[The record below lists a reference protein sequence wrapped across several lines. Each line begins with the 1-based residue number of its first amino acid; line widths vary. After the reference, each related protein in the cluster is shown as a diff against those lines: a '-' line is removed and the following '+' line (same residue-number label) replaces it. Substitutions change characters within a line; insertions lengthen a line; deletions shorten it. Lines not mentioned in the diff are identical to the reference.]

1 MPIGLSFKQNSLYNY
16 GGISPNNLIMY
27 HSTYNPL
34 YYYNTGAYFG
44 TGSTMFDLTVY
55 KNNSSI
61 INQAPYSGA
70 LSLNGIGTST
80 GGYTLSPNLVSYFSS
95 SFNETQEIWFKNSFY
110 NQSGTN
116 GVVISHL
123 GQTGTN
129 VGYHHSNF
137 EISGKTG
144 YVGLFTLSIP
154 GLSYVPVDTYID
166 GNWNCMAWTYSGTL
180 LTVYSNG
187 VKKNTLT
194 VTRYTPTPSYHI
206 SLGTTDFTCMFT
218 GTYFKGQIGSFKV
231 YNRSLTSDEILQNYK
246 YEKNFFT
253 RSVRVNVIGPSEDAT
268 WYADIITKITT
279 AKNLLY
285 PGYTLTI
292 TQNNNSA
299 YSGSDLTV
307 SNYDTVLIF
316 TDGGFTSPLGT
327 NLNNFVTAGGGFV
340 ICTFANASVS
350 IVNFTYTNCP
360 IVFPGNQSAGG
371 NLTLGTYTSS
381 DPLMNGVSSF
391 NIGTSGYGAS
401 GLTLQAGATSVAS
414 YSNGTNL
421 VAKKTIGS
429 ARTVSL
435 NFFPPSSTVRTDFWN
450 ASTDGGKLMA
460 NAIMWSGKAI

>member
-1 MPIGLSFKQNSLYNY
+1 MPLGLCFKQNSLYNY

-55 KNNSSI
+55 KNNSRI

-80 GGYTLSPNLVSYFSS
+80 GGYTLSPNLSPYFASS
-95 SFNETQEIWFKNSFY
+95 NETQELWFKNSFY

-123 GQTGTN
+123 GQTGINT
-129 VGYHHSNF
+129 GYHHSNF

-144 YVGLFTLSIP
+144 YVGLFTLTIP

-187 VKKNTLT
+187 VRKNTLT
-194 VTRYTPTPSYHI
+194 VNRYFPTPSYHV
-206 SLGTTDFTCMFT
+206 SLGATDFTCMFT

-231 YNRSLTSDEILQNYK
+231 YNRSLTSSEILQNYN
-246 YEKNFFT
+246 YEKQFFV
-253 RSVRVNVIGPSEDAT
+253 RSVRVNIIGPGETAS
-268 WYADIITKITT
+268 WYADVITKITT
-279 AKNLLY
+279 AKNSLY

-292 TQNNNSA
+292 TQNNSTS
-299 YSGSDLTV
+299 YTGSDLLT
-307 SNYDTVLIF
+307 SNFDTVFIW
-316 TDGGFTSPLGT
+316 TDAAYNSTLGT
-327 NLNNFVTAGGGFV
+327 NLNNFVTSGGGLV

-350 IVNFTYTNCP
+350 ITNFTYTNCP
-360 IVFPGNQSAGG
+360 IVYPNNQSAGA

-381 DPLMNGVSSF
+381 DPLMNGVTSF
-391 NIGTSGYGAS
+391 NIGSAGYGAS
-401 GLTLQAGATSVAS
+401 GLTLQSGATSVAS
-414 YSNGTNL
+414 YSNGNNL

-435 NFFPPSSTVRTDFWN
+435 NFFPPSSSARSDFWT
-450 ASTDGGKLMA
+450 ASTNGDRLMT
-460 NAIMWSGKAI
+460 NAIMWTGKSI